1 MKVMFIVSLLTFF
14 SLPSCAIELVCR
26 DRQPQDPRQ
35 RIVFVDCAD
44 RTGVIEALGSAWRTL
59 RNENAGRSAEDKCLK
74 SYNRASEV
82 RAVIWFDDIAMTL
95 FLDCNK
101 ALSKVH

>member
-1 MKVMFIVSLLTFF
+1 MRVYVIASLLVFISMPTG
-14 SLPSCAIELVCR
+14 AIELVCR
-26 DRQPQDPRQ
+26 DRQPQDLRQ

-74 SYNRASEV
+74 SYNRASEI
-82 RAVIWFDDIAMTL
+82 RTVIWFDDVALTL
-95 FLDCNK
+95 FLECNK